1 MALLKTVW
9 KIAVGVKDILVL
21 LFLLLLFAGI
31 WAAFNMRAPLATV
44 PDGAAL
50 VLEMEGVLVDVP
62 AEPMP
67 LDFLA
72 GASSL
77 PEIEVRRVVDAIDAA
92 ADDAS
97 IKMIVMNLNG
107 FVGGGQANLA
117 TLGDA
122 LARFRAK
129 GKRVDSWATA
139 YVDDGYY
146 LAAHS
151 DQAWMSPMGAVL
163 IAGPGGTGLFFK
175 EALDKLKVTVEVFRV
190 GTYKS
195 AVEPFILD
203 RRSPEAR
210 QASQALIDDL
220 WQSWR
225 AGVERQRPKLDV
237 AALVESW
244 PARVAGANRD
254 QAELAMDAGLVD
266 RLGSELDFLTAVAQ
280 TVGVGDE
287 EDRPGSFNGIDWQD
301 YLDARAPGRPSGP
314 AVGIVHVQ
322 GNIVDGEAPMGVAA
336 GGTSIAAL
344 IDEAVA
350 NDDIKAIVLR
360 VDSGGGSATASE
372 VIRDALM
379 QARKRGKP
387 VVASFGPV
395 AASGGYWVAMG
406 ADAILAQ
413 PETITGSIGVFG
425 VIPTFERTLDDLGI
439 SGDPIGTTPLSGQPD
454 IIGGLNAP
462 ARALIQGSVVDIY
475 GRFVR
480 LVAESRKL
488 PVAEVE
494 QIAEGRVWSGRQA
507 LDRKL
512 IDGFGNLDAA
522 IARAAQLAEIEGEPR
537 VVRMRGEVPFLARI
551 LSDLDIRAAS
561 RGSATVDAM
570 GRQLLASRARAAGQV
585 LTAVQMATGPAVQ
598 VRCVA
603 CAVHAPVRAVPAVPT
618 AGQGWIA
625 TLLAGAG

>member
-1 MALLKTVW
+1 MGFLKTVW
-9 KIAVGVKDILVL
+9 NIAVGVKDMLVL
-21 LFLLLLFAGI
+21 LFLLLLFVGI
-31 WAAFNMRAPLATV
+31 WAAFNMKAPVASV

-50 VLEMEGVLVDVP
+50 VLDLEGVLVDVP

-67 LDFLA
+67 LDILT
-72 GASSL
+72 GGNGL
-77 PEIEVRRVVDAIDAA
+77 PEIDARRLVDAIDAA
-92 ADDAS
+92 AQDDS
-97 IKMIVMNLNG
+97 IAMIAMNLNG

-117 TLGDA
+117 TVGDA
-122 LARFRAK
+122 LARFRAS
-129 GKRVDSWATA
+129 GKTVESWATA
-139 YVDDGYY
+139 YVDDGYF

-151 DQAWMSPMGAVL
+151 DRVWMSPMGAVL

-203 RRSPEAR
+203 KRSPEAR
-210 QASQALIDDL
+210 AASQALIDDL
-220 WQSWR
+220 WRSWT
-225 AGVERQRPKLDV
+225 AGVEKQRPKLEI

-244 PARVAGANRD
+244 PARVAGANRN
-254 QAELAMDAGLVD
+254 QAELALDAGLVD
-266 RLGSELDFLTAVAQ
+266 QLGSELDFLDTVAKD
-280 TVGVGDE
+280 VGTGDDE
-287 EDRPGSFNGIDWQD
+287 GRPGSVNGIGWQD
-301 YLDARAPGRPSGP
+301 YLRARAPRNASGP

-322 GNIVDGEAPMGVAA
+322 GNIVDGEAPIGMAA
-336 GGTSIAAL
+336 GGNSVAAL
-344 IDEAVA
+344 IDDAVA

-372 VIRDALM
+372 VIRDAMM

-406 ADAILAQ
+406 ADVILAQ

-425 VIPTFERTLDDLGI
+425 VIPTFERTLDELGI
-439 SGDPIGTTPLSGQPD
+439 AGDPIGTTPLSGQPD

-475 GRFVR
+475 GQFVR
-480 LVAESRKL
+480 LVADARKL
-488 PVAEVE
+488 PVADVE

-512 IDGFGNLDAA
+512 IDRFGNLDEA
-522 IARAAQLAEIEGEPR
+522 IAEAARLGRIEGKPR
-537 VVRMRGEVPFLARI
+537 VVRMQGDVPFLARL
-551 LSDLDIRAAS
+551 LSDLDIRA
-561 RGSATVDAM
+561 GQSAGFAVDAM

-585 LTAVQMATGPAVQ
+585 LTAWQVASGPSVQ

-603 CAVHAPVRAVPAVPT
+603 CAVHAPVRAVAPVAVQ
-618 AGQGWIA
+618 QGWA
-625 TLLAGAG
+625 ARALAAMR